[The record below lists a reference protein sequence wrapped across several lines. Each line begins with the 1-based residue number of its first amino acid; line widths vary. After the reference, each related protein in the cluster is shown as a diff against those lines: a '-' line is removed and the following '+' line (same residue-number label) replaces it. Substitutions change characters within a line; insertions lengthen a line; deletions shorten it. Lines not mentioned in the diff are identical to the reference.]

1 MPDHIL
7 TLEPT
12 DVLFFKDGRPMEGSS
27 SGHGAAWPHPHVLNA
42 ALHAALW
49 RSKEDFDGLHPH
61 RPGRSGSIHSDNRTD
76 HGRLF
81 GSFVSAGPFPI
92 TKSGTWL
99 FPRPAD
105 APAAASHLTTLL
117 PFLPSVNARSSLHPG
132 LYPVINTC
140 PPSKAKAE
148 PWWDHDAFQA
158 YLGNS
163 TSKLPEG
170 HFCEDASIHSA
181 EHTVGIGTDPE
192 TGTQDGERIYSAS
205 YLRLKPD
212 CKLGLVASCIDKKGG
227 DLIARLFPNDG
238 TRTTILVG
246 GQQRCGSVERKET
259 KNIPLP
265 LGLSGDFSIST
276 SGKHLLK
283 WILLTPA
290 IWPAMPVG
298 TSNRGTERMPHCG
311 GWLPSW
317 IDDDSLNVLLQTV
330 SPEERR
336 RRRSLNYDQKGYAS
350 GENASPIAARLVA
363 ALVPKPQIITG
374 WSLADSDEAG
384 DTTPGGAKSTHLAVP
399 AGAVYYFECDS
410 AEAAQALATAIN
422 WHGDTAGTAITNRRS
437 TLMGE
442 KGFGLGVCGTWNF
455 HACSGNRS
463 EA

>member
-1 MPDHIL
+1 MSDHIL

-27 SGHGAAWPHPHVLNA
+27 SGHGAAWPHPHILNA

-49 RSKEDFDGLHPH
+49 RSKEDFAGLHPH
-61 RPGRSGSIHSDNRTD
+61 RPGRSGSIHSENRTD
-76 HGRLF
+76 NGRLF
-81 GSFVSAGPFPI
+81 GSLVSAGPFPVAN
-92 TKSGTWL
+92 SGTWL

-105 APAAASHLTTLL
+105 AQAAGSHRTTLL
-117 PFLPSVNARSSLHPG
+117 PFHPTLDAPSSLHPG
-132 LYPVINTC
+132 LNPVVNTC
-140 PPSKAKAE
+140 PPSKLKAE

-170 HFCEDASIHSA
+170 HFYEDASIHSA

-212 CKLGLVASCIDKKGG
+212 CRLGLIASCIDKKGG
-227 DLIARLFPNDG
+227 DLLERLFPNNG
-238 TRTTILVG
+238 TNTTILVG
-246 GQQRCGSVERKET
+246 GQQRCGTVQREAAKH
-259 KNIPLP
+259 IPLP
-265 LGLSGDFSIST
+265 LGKSGGFSVST
-276 SGKHLLK
+276 GGKHLVK

-290 IWPAMPVG
+290 IWPAMPAGV
-298 TSNRGTERMPHCG
+298 SNRGTERKPHCG

-317 IDDDSLNVLLQTV
+317 IDANSLQVLLQTV

-336 RRRSLNYDQKGYAS
+336 RRRALNYDQKGYAS
-350 GENASPIAARLVA
+350 GENATPIAARLA
-363 ALVPKPQIITG
+363 AAIVPKPQFITG
-374 WSLADSDEAG
+374 WALADGGEAG
-384 DTTPGGAKSTHLAVP
+384 QAASGGAKSTHLAVP
-399 AGAVYYFECDS
+399 AGAVYYFECDDES
-410 AEAAQALATAIN
+410 AAIALATALN
-422 WHGDTAGTAITNRRS
+422 WHGDDTAGTAIKNRRS

-455 HACSGNRS
+455 HACSGL
-463 EA
+463 